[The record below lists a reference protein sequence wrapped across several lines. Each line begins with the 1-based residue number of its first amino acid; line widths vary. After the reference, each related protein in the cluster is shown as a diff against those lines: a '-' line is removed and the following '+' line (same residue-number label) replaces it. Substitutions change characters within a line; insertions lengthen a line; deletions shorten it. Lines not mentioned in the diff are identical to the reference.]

1 MARGRVP
8 GSQPSFAEAPLVYA
22 PAVTT
27 PYLSLDRQTQLAA
40 RLAALGVREADLEE
54 TFVRAAGPGGQNVN
68 KTATCVLLRHRPSGV
83 QIRCQATRQQGL
95 NRLLA
100 REWLLAKLEAQRRAR
115 VAAERARREKMRRQQ
130 RGPSVAA
137 RQRTL
142 ADKLRHAAKK
152 AARRRVE
159 PE

>member
-1 MARGRVP
+1 MN
-8 GSQPSFAEAPLVYA
+8 
-22 PAVTT
+22 PATT
-27 PYLSLDRQTQLAA
+27 SPERAAQITA

-68 KTATCVLLRHRPSGV
+68 KTATCVVLRHRPTGV
-83 QIRCQATRQQGL
+83 QVRCQATRQQGL

-100 REWLLAKLEAQRRAR
+100 REWLAARLAALARAR
-115 VAAERARREKMRRQQ
+115 AAAERAQREKARRQQ
-130 RGPSVAA
+130 RRPSAAA
-137 RQRTL
+137 RRRMVEAKRRQ
-142 ADKLRHAAKK
+142 AEKK